1 MSSALPDA
9 VLERLCGAA
18 GQALSG
24 QALAHHLGV
33 TRAAIWKGIEHL
45 RRAGYPVESLH
56 GQGYR
61 LATCPGG
68 VRPGELAG
76 VLSTHTLGRALRHL
90 ETVDSTNREAE
101 RWALN
106 GAPHGAL
113 VVAEHQ
119 SAGRG
124 RLGRTWC
131 DRPGESLLFSV
142 VLRPPTP
149 AGGAP
154 LFTFVAAVALAET
167 CVSWVAIEQVAIK
180 WPNDVL
186 LGGRKVA
193 GILLE
198 LRAAGQEIEHLVLGV
213 GINVGGDAGDLPPTV
228 GAGVTTLA
236 EAAGGGPVPTRLAV
250 LCRVLERLEAGY
262 DAFCAAGPSPVVECW
277 NRWFRMA
284 GKPIVVHTPAGRV
297 VGTALGLGP
306 AGQLRVA
313 DHGGTVREV
322 FAGDVD
328 HSSTRCRE

>member
-1 MSSALPDA
+1 MASSLADA
-9 VLERLCGAA
+9 VLERLCDAA
-18 GQALSG
+18 GQAVSG
-24 QALAHHLGV
+24 QTLARDLGV
-33 TRAAIWKGIEHL
+33 SRAAIWKGIEHL

-56 GQGYR
+56 SQGYR
-61 LATCPGG
+61 LAACPGG

-76 VLSTHTLGRALRHL
+76 ALATRTLGRAVRHL

-101 RWALN
+101 RWALD

-149 AGGAP
+149 AGRAP
-154 LFTFVAAVALAET
+154 LFTFVAAVALADT
-167 CVSWVAIEQVAIK
+167 CSLWVPAEQVAIK

-198 LRAAGQEIEHLVLGV
+198 LRAEGQGIEHVVLGV
-213 GINVGGDAGDLPPTV
+213 GVNVGGDARDLPPTV

-236 EAAGGGPVPTRLAV
+236 EAASGGPLPTRLAT
-250 LCRVLERLEAGY
+250 LCRFLERLEAGY
-262 DAFCAAGPSPVVECW
+262 DAFCAAGPGSVVERW

-306 AGQLRVA
+306 AGQLRVE
-313 DHGGTVREV
+313 DNSGTVREI